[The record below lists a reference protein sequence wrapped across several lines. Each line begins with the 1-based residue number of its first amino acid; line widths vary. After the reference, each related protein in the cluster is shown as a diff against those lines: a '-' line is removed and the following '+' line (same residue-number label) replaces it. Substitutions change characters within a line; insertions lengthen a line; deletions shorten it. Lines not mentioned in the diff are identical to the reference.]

1 MKKSKK
7 LHKYIDDLYKLLNHL
22 LYTITYKSN
31 EDFLSNPDIYKNNI
45 ELNVPEA
52 SNYYNSNDLY

>member
-7 LHKYIDDLYKLLNHL
+7 LHNYIDDLYKLLYHL

-31 EDFLSNPDIYKNNI
+31 KEFLSNPDIYKSNI
-45 ELNVPEA
+45 ELNIPEP